1 MKPTLKI
8 SLLVVVGAKVF
19 IAAIVLACLVL
30 TSAAHASIVTMGL
43 IQDLNADVGV
53 TGTSPVTAW
62 ANQGSLGAA
71 GNVSSTGGIGSVTL
85 LSGVAGTHNALRFV
99 SGSLLGTDASSYDS
113 LANGSGFTWFAV
125 IDADPAV
132 GSPNSIWGTLT
143 DGGLPYS
150 GTTGGSVYGNRG
162 MIRYRSSVG
171 TDTVVQGITDLS
183 AGGYNIL
190 VGRLAAGTGNQT
202 AEIFVDSATADSLPA
217 VIDIDGATDSEVLV
231 VGYERPSGGEG
242 FEGDLA
248 RLLIYN
254 RPLSDAELTDT
265 GLALGT
271 LYDINFVP
279 EPTSLAL
286 AVMGLIGFV
295 TFSRRRKR

>member
-1 MKPTLKI
+1 MTTLNHI
-8 SLLVVVGAKVF
+8 TKVS
-19 IAAIVLACLVL
+19 IAAIAVACLVL
-30 TSAAHASIVTMGL
+30 ASAAQAQIVTTGL
-43 IQDLNADVGV
+43 IQDLDADVGV

-143 DGGLPYS
+143 DDGMPYS
-150 GTTGGSVYGNRG
+150 GTTGGSVSNNTG
-162 MIRYRSSVG
+162 MIRYRSSTG
-171 TDTVVQGITDLS
+171 ADTVVPGTTDLS
-183 AGGYNIL
+183 VAGYNIL
-190 VGRLAAGTGNQT
+190 VGRLAAGTGNQS
-202 AEIFVDSATADSLPA
+202 AEIFVDSATVESLPA

-231 VGYERPSGGEG
+231 VGYERATG
-242 FEGDLA
+242 A
-248 RLLIYN
+248 R
-254 RPLSDAELTDT
+254 A
-265 GLALGT
+265 
-271 LYDINFVP
+271 
-279 EPTSLAL
+279 
-286 AVMGLIGFV
+286 
-295 TFSRRRKR
+295 SRVISPAS

>member
-1 MKPTLKI
+1 
-8 SLLVVVGAKVF
+8 
-19 IAAIVLACLVL
+19 
-30 TSAAHASIVTMGL
+30 
-43 IQDLNADVGV
+43 
-53 TGTSPVTAW
+53 
-62 ANQGSLGAA
+62 
-71 GNVSSTGGIGSVTL
+71 
-85 LSGVAGTHNALRFV
+85 
-99 SGSLLGTDASSYDS
+99 
-113 LANGSGFTWFAV
+113 
-125 IDADPAV
+125 
-132 GSPNSIWGTLT
+132 
-143 DGGLPYS
+143 
-150 GTTGGSVYGNRG
+150 

-171 TDTVVQGITDLS
+171 TDTVVRGTTDLS

-295 TFSRRRKR
+295 TFSRRRKK